1 MKSRIDPIMAI
12 LIILGW
18 GIASLLY
25 RVLVV
30 GHLEQTAMLFIG
42 LPTFLAIFVALIPR
56 GRSYT
61 STIMQIITIFLLMSG
76 PLLGEGFICI
86 LMASPLFFAVG
97 ALVGV
102 IADHRAKQRERS
114 HFQKLFSMAPLLLL
128 CLEGVDPRLSFSRFE
143 LVEGHAIV
151 SLRADQVQ
159 DRMSRI
165 PKFHESQPLFLKMG
179 FPQPAYAD
187 GDGLQLGA
195 ARRIHFAGG
204 EGKPGDLVWKVT
216 DAFDS
221 RVVFE
226 CVSDS
231 SHIAHWL
238 AWQSAEVEW
247 RGLAPGQTEVTWKI
261 RYRRLL
267 DPAWYF
273 APWERYAVRL
283 AGEYYT
289 ASLR

>member
-1 MKSRIDPIMAI
+1 MNSRIDPVMAI

-25 RVLVV
+25 RVLVA

-42 LPTFLAIFVALIPR
+42 LPTFLAIFVAIIPR

-61 STIMQIITIFLLMSG
+61 ATILQVITIFLLMSG

-97 ALVGV
+97 ALVGAL
-102 IADHRAKQRERS
+102 ADYRTGQRDRS
-114 HFQKLFSMAPLLLL
+114 HRQKLYSMAPLMLL
-128 CLEGVDPRLSFSRFE
+128 CLEGVDPRLSCSRFE
-143 LVEGHAIV
+143 LVEGRAIV
-151 SLRADQVQ
+151 ALPADQVQ

-165 PKFHESQPLFLKMG
+165 PKFHEYRPLFLKMG
-179 FPQPAYAD
+179 FPQPAYAE
-187 GDGLQLGA
+187 GEGLQLGA
-195 ARRIHFAGG
+195 NRRIHFAGG
-204 EGKPGDLVWKVT
+204 EGKPGDLVWKVAAAS
-216 DAFDS
+216 DN

>member
-1 MKSRIDPIMAI
+1 
-12 LIILGW
+12 
-18 GIASLLY
+18 
-25 RVLVV
+25 
-30 GHLEQTAMLFIG
+30 
-42 LPTFLAIFVALIPR
+42 
-56 GRSYT
+56 
-61 STIMQIITIFLLMSG
+61 
-76 PLLGEGFICI
+76 
-86 LMASPLFFAVG
+86 
-97 ALVGV
+97 
-102 IADHRAKQRERS
+102 
-114 HFQKLFSMAPLLLL
+114 
-128 CLEGVDPRLSFSRFE
+128 
-143 LVEGHAIV
+143 
-151 SLRADQVQ
+151 
-159 DRMSRI
+159 
-165 PKFHESQPLFLKMG
+165 MG
-179 FPQPAYAD
+179 FPQPAYAE
-187 GDGLQLGA
+187 GEGLQLGA
-195 ARRIHFAGG
+195 NRRIHFAGG

-216 DAFDS
+216 DASDS

-238 AWQSAEVEW
+238 AWQSAEVKW